1 MSNIIGIKKALPLHI
16 LELALTLHIQDKYDE
31 EYIREQVKIVYE
43 GKDIVPRCVNNIR
56 KVICE
61 SPLSNVILER
71 REEVLI
77 ALKYSGDKAIILSAL
92 LCSTFPIAYDVLA
105 TLGKYFQVQEFV
117 NTDLL
122 KRVISDKYGS
132 NWSLLKGMYA
142 VIPTFTESNLVSRP
156 KIGIYKANEKTKL
169 STIVAWDI
177 YCESYK
183 VNNPLAYLNEET
195 LYDPYFSF
203 CERIQTMR

>member
-16 LELALTLHIQDKYDE
+16 LELALMLYIQDKYDE
-31 EYIREQVKIVYE
+31 EYIREQVQTVYE
-43 GKDIVPRCVNNIR
+43 GKDIIPRCVNNIR

-61 SPLSNVILER
+61 SPISSMLLDR
-71 REEVLI
+71 REEVAT
-77 ALKYSGDKAIILSAL
+77 ALKYSGDKGIVLSAL

-132 NWSLLKGMYA
+132 NWSLLKGTYA
-142 VIPTFTESNLVSRP
+142 VLPTFMESNLISRP
-156 KIGIYKANEKTKL
+156 KVGIYKSEEPIKL
-169 STIVAWDI
+169 ATNIAWDI
-177 YCESYK
+177 YCQSYK
-183 VNNPLAYLNEET
+183 ANNPLSDMSEET
-195 LYDPYFSF
+195 FYDPYFSF
-203 CERIQTMR
+203 CKIE